1 MREAGEKTDED
12 NQFEQQ
18 GQHTEINYTSHCY
31 AGMSLAVVGTAMQR
45 SAHMYLLSMVVRGW

>member
-31 AGMSLAVVGTAMQR
+31 AGMSLQR